1 MTTEHAEWDLAE
13 GKMITETTTNIAITI
28 WDGEARV
35 LSPLK
40 NTQCEVSYNI
50 YIFTSRQRLRSE
62 LFYSVL
68 ELSII
73 NPYVN

>member
-35 LSPLK
+35 LSPPTK
-40 NTQCEVSYNI
+40 YTV
-50 YIFTSRQRLRSE
+50 RSF
-62 LFYSVL
+62 L
-68 ELSII
+68 
-73 NPYVN
+73 